1 MRSQFAFCDK
11 TILGLFTVSITTLVL
26 FLLRADISWLA
37 RLIGLLS
44 PLSYLKNISY
54 FSFALAIVLFVK
66 KYRFYKGLRYGVATF
81 KLTKKLEKMLFEALL
96 TEERGMWYILPAVPK
111 IQIFLSDDRLYGQ
124 VYISNSIRLH
134 KRLDTSDI
142 TSALGK
148 YIVETHYLSSD
159 GNYRIY
165 EIAHISTFKKLVFT
179 DFQEFYDYAD
189 KRNDYQLFINDG
201 LFVDLQHTLLVG
213 QTGTG
218 KTYGLYSLILQMMI
232 KRVKYNL
239 FLADPKGSSLFVAG
253 SLMRLPDE
261 RNSVEIEEIIDTL
274 EKFNQ
279 ALNKRELD
287 MRGKLKRKLDSDYR
301 DFDLE
306 PYVFI
311 FDEYAAFQAAM
322 ANEPKA
328 MRDKVNSLLTNIV
341 LKGRQLGFFL
351 FVVMQKS
358 DADIIKTAL
367 RDNLPLKIVLGNAE
381 KTTYTTAFGPGADIP
396 DRLFEIGEGVFTE
409 PKIAPKPRYC
419 SFPTLKF
426 DIGYQFEK
434 LRWL

>member
-1 MRSQFAFCDK
+1 MRRQFAFCDK
-11 TILGLFTVSITTLVL
+11 MILGLLTVSITSLLL
-26 FLLRADISWLA
+26 FHLRADISWLA
-37 RLIGLLS
+37 RVIGLQS
-44 PLSYLKNISY
+44 PLSYLKIISY

-66 KYRFYKGLRYGVATF
+66 KYRFYKGLRYGITTF
-81 KLTKKLEKMLFEALL
+81 KLTKKLEKMLFEALF
-96 TEERGMWYILPAVPK
+96 TEERGMRFFLPTLPK
-111 IQIFLSDDRLYGQ
+111 IKVLLSNDRLFGQ

-134 KRLDTSDI
+134 KRLDSSDI
-142 TSALGK
+142 SSALGN
-148 YIVETHYLSSD
+148 YVVEIHNLSPD
-159 GNYRIY
+159 ENYRIY
-165 EIAHISTFKKLVFT
+165 DIANISTFKQLEFA
-179 DFQEFYDYAD
+179 DFHEFYDYANE
-189 KRNDYQLFINDG
+189 RSDYQLFINDG
-201 LFVDLQHTLLVG
+201 VYVDLQHMLLVG

-218 KTYGLYSLILQMMI
+218 KTYALYSLILQMCI
-232 KRVKYNL
+232 KRVLYNL

-261 RNSVEIEEIIDTL
+261 RNAVEIEEIIDSL